1 MRLSARRPLALAL
14 VWLPGSIALWS
25 SSAHGAPDFSAIDP
39 ILKSRCTLCHSGPA
53 APLALRLDS
62 REGILAGSSG
72 GAVVVAGDPAASEL
86 VKRLKGES
94 LPRMPMTGP
103 PYLSDQEVALFEQWI
118 LAGMPAG
125 DESGEPAATPPVDDT
140 SGPVRYDRV
149 AAIFAQRCVK
159 CHTERGLMGG
169 PPEGYRLGS
178 YADTLSTSDRVR
190 VVPGSAAASE
200 LVRRIR
206 GQTRPRMPYDGPPF
220 LTADEIALIE
230 QWINEGARDSA
241 GTPAPVPAG
250 SRVRLY
256 GTLVSSRML
265 DDLPIVITRSTRIDK
280 SPGPGDYVEVR
291 GRVDAD
297 GRIVVERLR
306 PR

>member
-62 REGILAGSSG
+62 REGLLAGSSG

-125 DESGEPAATPPVDDT
+125 DESGEPAVTPSADDM

-159 CHTERGLMGG
+159 CHTERGLM
-169 PPEGYRLGS
+169 
-178 YADTLSTSDRVR
+178 
-190 VVPGSAAASE
+190 AA
-200 LVRRIR
+200 RRKATGWGR
-206 GQTRPRMPYDGPPF
+206 
-220 LTADEIALIE
+220 
-230 QWINEGARDSA
+230 
-241 GTPAPVPAG
+241 TPIP
-250 SRVRLY
+250 
-256 GTLVSSRML
+256 
-265 DDLPIVITRSTRIDK
+265 
-280 SPGPGDYVEVR
+280 
-291 GRVDAD
+291 
-297 GRIVVERLR
+297 
-306 PR
+306 